1 MDSLRIGTLGAAR
14 ITPSALI
21 KPARLVDGVE
31 VVAVAARDEDRARKF
46 ASKHDIPRTFDSYA
60 ALIADPDVDAVY
72 NPLPNGLHGQ
82 WTMAALAAGK
92 HVLCEKPFTANRAEA
107 EEVAAAAAAS
117 GLVVM
122 EAFHYRYHP
131 VAATMVDVVRR
142 GEIGELRHVESSMCI
157 PLPLP
162 KDIRYRL
169 DLAGGAT
176 MDTGCYALHMNRLMA
191 GEEPE
196 VVSATARLARP
207 DVDRWMR
214 AELAYPS
221 GVTGTMTCALWSS
234 TLLKVGIRAVGTEGE
249 LRVFNPT
256 GPQFGY
262 RMSLR
267 RGADKQRIRVDG
279 AKRPTYAY
287 QLEAFVG
294 ATRGDDSN
302 LTPPSTSVANMSVI
316 DAVYRAAGLSE
327 RVPSIPTT

>member
-1 MDSLRIGTLGAAR
+1 MEPLRIGTLGAAR

-21 KPARLVDGVE
+21 KPARIVDGVE
-31 VVAVAARDEDRARKF
+31 VVAVAARDEGRARSF
-46 ASKHDIPRTFDSYA
+46 AAKHDIARTFDSYA
-60 ALIADPDVDAVY
+60 ALIADPDIDAVY
-72 NPLPNGLHGQ
+72 NPLPNGLHGE
-82 WTMAALAAGK
+82 WTKAALRAGK

-107 EEVAAAAAAS
+107 EDVSAAADAS

-131 VAATMVDVVRR
+131 VAAMMVDVVRR

-176 MDTGCYALHMNRLMA
+176 MDTGCYALHMNRLVA
-191 GEEPE
+191 GEEPD

-207 DVDRWMR
+207 AVDRWMR
-214 AELAYPS
+214 AELQYPS
-221 GVTGTMTCALWSS
+221 GVTGRMTCALWSS
-234 TLLKVGIRAVGTEGE
+234 TLLKVSVRAVGSEGE

-262 RMSLR
+262 RMSVR
-267 RGADKQRIRVDG
+267 RGGSKQRIRVDG

-287 QLEAFVG
+287 QLDAFAG
-294 ATRGDDSN
+294 AVRGAATN
-302 LTPPSTSVANMSVI
+302 LTPPSTAIANMAVI
-316 DAVYRAAGLSE
+316 DDVYRAAGLPVRE
-327 RVPSIPTT
+327 PSIPSG